1 MRPLAIAALVAALAA
16 CDITNPAPAL
26 DLDDLPATVILGLGD
41 QRVVGSSSVR
51 FSAVREDSRCPVDA
65 TCIWAGN
72 AQIEVTVSPLAGDGP
87 AQVATLN
94 SFLEPKT
101 ASALGLRLSLVG
113 LSPDPRLNR
122 PTSGYRAELRVEIA
136 TE

>member
-1 MRPLAIAALVAALAA
+1 MRPFAIAAVAALLVA

-41 QRVVGSSSVR
+41 QRVVGSSTVR

-72 AQIEVTVSPLAGDGP
+72 ARIEVTISPLAGDGP
-87 AQVATLN
+87 AQVVTLN
-94 SFLEPKT
+94 SFLEPKV
-101 ASALGLRLSLVG
+101 ALAQGLRLSLVG
-113 LSPDPRLNR
+113 LSPDPRVGR
-122 PTSGYRAELRVEIA
+122 PTAGYRAELRVEIA
-136 TE
+136 AE